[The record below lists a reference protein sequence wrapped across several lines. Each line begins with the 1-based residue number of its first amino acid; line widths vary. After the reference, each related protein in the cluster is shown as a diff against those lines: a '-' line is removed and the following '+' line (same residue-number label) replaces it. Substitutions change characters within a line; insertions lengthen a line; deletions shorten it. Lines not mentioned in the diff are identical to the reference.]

1 MKRKKIIQKLVLFIG
16 TASLALMAF
25 LCPVATL
32 STQAASSAET
42 IARPWKHDIRYV
54 FKIEDGKMYK
64 RLYNFTTL
72 EWIGDWIYV
81 CDYPG

>member
-1 MKRKKIIQKLVLFIG
+1 MKHNKVMKKLALLIG

-25 LCPVATL
+25 LCPMATMP
-32 STQAASSAET
+32 TQAASATET
-42 IARPWKHDIRYV
+42 TARPWKYDIRYV

-64 RLYNFTTL
+64 RLYNFSTG
-72 EWIGDWIYV
+72 EWLSDWIYV